1 MAYTNDYTLHMVSV
15 GCQRKGGTM
24 GSEQTPAGGA
34 SRTFEFLWREGDR
47 PRRSPGPRPG
57 LSVTRVVVAAIA
69 IADAD
74 GIDAVSMQ
82 QVAKRLEVTPMSL
95 YRYVPSKKHLVE
107 AMFDEASGA
116 PPGLDAVPGGW
127 QVRVEAWA
135 MALWNR
141 YQAHPWML
149 RAQVSQPIGPNQL
162 AWLEALLAVI
172 KDIGLTYEEMMSLAL
187 FLTGA
192 TQGLARISTDLARAA
207 GEDDLI
213 SFGEALAAVARPDRF
228 PTLSALQSAGT
239 FDLPDGPADGAA
251 REVEPNLT
259 FGLRQLLKGIEA
271 HVAARAERG

>member
-1 MAYTNDYTLHMVSV
+1 MAYTDGYTLYTVSV

-24 GSEQTPAGGA
+24 GSEQTPPGGG

-47 PRRSPGPRPG
+47 PRSSPGPRPG
-57 LSVTRVVVAAIA
+57 LSVTQVVVAAIA

-127 QVRVEAWA
+127 QVRVEAWVT
-135 MALWNR
+135 ALWGR

-149 RAQVSQPIGPNQL
+149 RAQVSQPIGPHQL

-172 KDIGLTYEEMMSLAL
+172 KDIGLTYEEMVSLAL

-192 TQGLARISTDLARAA
+192 TQGLARVSTDLARAA

-213 SFGEALAAVARPDRF
+213 SFGAALAAVARPDRF
-228 PTLSALQSAGT
+228 PTLSALLSAGT
-239 FDLPDGPADGAA
+239 FDLPAEAAGAA
-251 REVEPNLT
+251 TSTETDLT
-259 FGLRQLLKGIEA
+259 FGLRQLIEGIEA